1 MDLEPKGIRKVLF
14 RLPEVLAAVAAGRRI
29 HVTEGENDVLPL
41 VKHGF
46 DATCNPGGASKWL
59 DGHTQA
65 MRGATVV
72 IIADKDA
79 PGRAAAGKVGGRLRA
94 VAAA

>member
-14 RLPEVLAAVAAGRRI
+14 RLPEVLAAVAAGWRI

-41 VKHGF
+41 V
-46 DATCNPGGASKWL
+46 
-59 DGHTQA
+59 
-65 MRGATVV
+65 

-79 PGRAAAGKVGGRLRA
+79 PGRTAAGKVGGQLRA